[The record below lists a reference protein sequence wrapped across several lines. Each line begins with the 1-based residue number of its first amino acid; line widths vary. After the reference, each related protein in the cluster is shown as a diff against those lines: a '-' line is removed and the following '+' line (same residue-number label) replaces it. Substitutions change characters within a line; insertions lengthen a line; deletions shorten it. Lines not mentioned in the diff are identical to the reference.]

1 MPLMNGKSKRGPAGG
16 GNAPK
21 YAIVEQKIIDRIRD
35 GELQVG
41 DRLPG
46 EVAISD
52 EFGFARMT
60 VRRAIERLVD
70 QGVLEK
76 KRGQGAF
83 VREQSL
89 SLANAG
95 FLALHSPIDS
105 QYLMLSNIVETLRE
119 RAKDHSRDVRVMI
132 IADRKPSASEIV
144 PQLRA
149 LNIGAL
155 GMDGFYTDDRDFV
168 RAISQ
173 LIPCVL
179 FNNDI
184 PGLNLP
190 CAQPN
195 VARAAE
201 LAVDYLQER
210 GRRRVGFIRPF
221 INYTIHN
228 EFASMVAA
236 ELNRRGIPVD
246 RANWYTG
253 DSELNR
259 EKFTAWARPL
269 LDKPDQPDAFI
280 SCSITYANII
290 HNEAEKRNM
299 SPGRDIDIIARI
311 SGENEFAG
319 NYRRFKWPC
328 IIWNH
333 QDIARAA
340 SDMLLQLLEG
350 NLDHDS
356 APVYMAEPRLFIPNG
371 EEIT

>member
-1 MPLMNGKSKRGPAGG
+1 MNKESRKGPAGG

-35 GELQVG
+35 GVLKVG

-46 EVAISD
+46 EIAISE

-60 VRRAIERLVD
+60 IRRAIERLID
-70 QGVLEK
+70 QGVLER
-76 KRGQGAF
+76 KRGQGTF
-83 VREQSL
+83 IREQSI
-89 SLANAG
+89 SRANAG
-95 FLALHSPIDS
+95 FLALHSPIDT
-105 QYLMLSNIVETLRE
+105 QYLMLSNIVEVLRE
-119 RAKDHSRDVRVMI
+119 RAKEYSRDIRVMI

-144 PQLRA
+144 SQLRA

-201 LAVDYLQER
+201 LAVDYLQKR
-210 GRRRVGFIRPF
+210 GRSRIGFIRPF

-236 ELNRRGIPVD
+236 ELNRRHIAVD

-253 DSELNR
+253 DSDLNR
-259 EKFTAWARPL
+259 EKFAAWVRPL
-269 LDKPDQPDAFI
+269 LDKPNRPDAFI
-280 SCSITYANII
+280 SCSITYASII
-290 HNEAEKRNM
+290 DKEMRDRNM
-299 SPGRDIDIIARI
+299 KPGADIDIVGRI

-319 NYRRFKWPC
+319 DFHRFKWPC

-333 QDIARAA
+333 KDIARAA

-350 NLDHDS
+350 KLDHSS
-356 APVYMAEPRLFIPNG
+356 APVYMAEPSLFLPNG
-371 EEIT
+371 Y